1 MGARGRFLGMVA
13 WVIAVSSLSAPAIGS
28 AEPPPTVL
36 PRSLALEMNLT
47 GRNGYSISVSGY
59 GHRHVEVLAAKGHY
73 FAFYRVRGSVSRDH
87 IEADLGR
94 FGRVSVRFEGAV
106 RPERDPFAAQCR
118 GRGPIHETGR
128 FRGTIEFEGERGF
141 TRASARSAQG
151 NLFRTFRQ
159 VCRLGGRSDAGA
171 SRTAGFAIT
180 VLSANSRSAGRSVY
194 FNAFRLD
201 QERGGGRPSP
211 WMTTAG
217 LSERSGRIA
226 MSKVVLTEASAAEI
240 QVSAK
245 GIHPASADVALDK
258 PFAGTAFFREA
269 PAPAPRWTGDLSL
282 WLPGV
287 GATGLAGDQFD
298 ATLCH
303 ATGIRQLTRCSDA
316 GGATGSHEISWIR
329 SARMILP
336 AASIRARWEKAWGKL
351 PRWLPVSVSNSSA

>member
-1 MGARGRFLGMVA
+1 MGVRDRFLRLA
-13 WVIAVSSLSAPAIGS
+13 ACATAIASLSVPPIAS

-36 PRSLALEMNLT
+36 PRSLALEMNLK
-47 GRNGYSISVSGY
+47 GSNGYSISVSGY
-59 GHRHVEVLAAKGHY
+59 GHRHVEVLAAKGRY
-73 FAFYRVRGSVSRDH
+73 FAFYRVRGSVSRSH

-94 FGRVSVRFEGAV
+94 FGRVSVRFEGSV
-106 RPERDPFAAQCR
+106 RPERDPFAAECR

-128 FRGTIEFEGERGF
+128 FRGTIEFEGEQGF
-141 TRASARSAQG
+141 TRASARSADG

-159 VCRLGGRSDAGA
+159 VCRLGNRTDAGA

-180 VLSANSRSAGRSVY
+180 VLSATSRSAARSVY

-201 QERGGGRPSP
+201 QELGGGRPSP

-226 MSKVVLTEASAAEI
+226 LSKVVLTEASAAGI

-245 GIHPASADVALDK
+245 GVHPASADVALDK

-269 PAPAPRWTGDLSL
+269 PTPAPRWSGDLSL

-303 ATGIRQLTRCSDA
+303 ATGIRQLNRCSDA
-316 GGATGSHEISWIR
+316 IGATGSAQISGSQSQLLEDAR
-329 SARMILP
+329 LMRSPGSAR
-336 AASIRARWEKAWGKL
+336 RG
-351 PRWLPVSVSNSSA
+351 